1 MNNTNTSA
9 NSKSGGHKNTLQ
21 HYGGHFKKILIRI
34 VLALAPFIFPTFAHG
49 HQSSDAYLQLQVKS
63 DGLELRWDVALRDL
77 DNALPQLDAD
87 GNRELTWGEVRA
99 AWPALAAHAQERL
112 SIPGCPLRPAGEPA
126 LEQRSDGAYAVLRLG
141 AACTPPQG
149 LPLEYRLFEGLD
161 ASHRGI
167 ARITHP
173 DGRVEVRVL
182 DPGAGAAA
190 TPAGDASHA
199 AGGGFVR
206 EGVLHILTGYDHLLF
221 LLCLLLP
228 AVLQRT
234 PQGWRPVA
242 SARQALAPVAA
253 TVTLFTLAHSL
264 TLALA
269 ALGNVNLPP
278 AVVEPAIAAT
288 IAVAA
293 VDNLR
298 GLFGRWRGAVTF
310 LFGLVH
316 GFGFA
321 GVLHEVELPTLDFG
335 WALLRFN
342 VGLELGQLAIVAL
355 VVPLL
360 FLARRRGGY
369 ERWALHGGSAT
380 AIGIALLWFLERTTG
395 VGLLP
400 V

>member
-1 MNNTNTSA
+1 MTARLLAASQSA
-9 NSKSGGHKNTLQ
+9 LVG
-21 HYGGHFKKILIRI
+21 
-34 VLALAPFIFPTFAHG
+34 LALFLLTFFPAHA
-49 HQSSDAYLQLQVKS
+49 HQSSDAYLQLQATAGGV
-63 DGLELRWDVALRDL
+63 ELRWDIALRDL
-77 DNALPQLDAD
+77 DNAVPLDAD
-87 GNRELTWGEVRA
+87 ANRELTWGEVRA
-99 AWPALAAHAQERL
+99 AWPALVAHARERL
-112 SIPGCPLRPAGEPA
+112 HIPGCPLQPTGEPA
-126 LEQRSDGAYAVLRLG
+126 LEQRSDGAYAVLRFR
-141 AACTPPQG
+141 AACTPPAG
-149 LPLEYRLFEGLD
+149 LPLDYRLFAGLD
-161 ASHRGI
+161 ANHRGI

-173 DGRVEVRVL
+173 DGHVEARLL
-182 DPGAGAAA
+182 DPNASGTPTAATA
-190 TPAGDASHA
+190 TPAGDAA
-199 AGGGFVR
+199 AAAPGSFVR

-228 AVLQRT
+228 AVLRRT

-242 SARQALAPVAA
+242 SARQALSPVAA

-269 ALGNVNLPP
+269 ALGHVSLPA
-278 AVVEPAIAAT
+278 AVVEPAIALT
-288 IAVAA
+288 IGVAA
-293 VDNLR
+293 MDNLR

-321 GVLHEVELPTLDFG
+321 GVLHEVDLPALDFG

-342 VGLELGQLAIVAL
+342 AGLELGQLAIVAL

-369 ERWALHGGSAT
+369 ERWLLHGGSAT
-380 AIGIALLWFLERTTG
+380 AMGIALLWFVERTTG
-395 VGLLP
+395 IGLLP

>member
-1 MNNTNTSA
+1 MDKGTRSPSWAGRIRTA
-9 NSKSGGHKNTLQ
+9 LLGLVTLL
-21 HYGGHFKKILIRI
+21 GTVG
-34 VLALAPFIFPTFAHG
+34 AHA
-49 HQSSDAYLQLQVKS
+49 HQSSDAYLQLQATPA
-63 DGLELRWDVALRDL
+63 GLNLRWDIALRDL
-77 DNALPQLDAD
+77 DNAVPLDAD
-87 GNRELTWGEVRA
+87 GNRDLTWGEVRA
-99 AWPALAAHAQERL
+99 AWPALLAHARERL
-112 SIPGCPLRPAGEPA
+112 LIPGCPLQPASEPA
-126 LEQRSDGAYAVLRLG
+126 LEQRSDGAYAVLRFT
-141 AACTPPQG
+141 AACSPPAG
-149 LPLEYRLFEGLD
+149 LPMDYRLFAGLD
-161 ASHRGI
+161 ANHRGI

-173 DGRVEVRVL
+173 DGHVEARVL
-182 DPGAGAAA
+182 DPNAAARGAHA
-190 TPAGDASHA
+190 TPAGDAVPAQAPAS
-199 AGGGFVR
+199 FVR

-228 AVLQRT
+228 AVLERT
-234 PQGWRPVA
+234 PRGWRPVA

-269 ALGNVNLPP
+269 ALGRVSLPP
-278 AVVEPAIAAT
+278 TLVEPAIAAT

-298 GLFGRWRGAVTF
+298 GVFGRWRGVVTF

-321 GVLHEVELPTLDFG
+321 GVLREVDLPTLDFG

-342 VGLELGQLAIVAL
+342 LGLELGQLAIVAL

-369 ERWALHGGSAT
+369 ERWVLRGGSAS
-380 AIGIALLWFLERTTG
+380 AMGIALLWFMERTTG
-395 VGLLP
+395 IGLLP

>member
-1 MNNTNTSA
+1 M
-9 NSKSGGHKNTLQ
+9 KNAMRRLPLP
-21 HYGGHFKKILIRI
+21 GLAGAVL
-34 VLALAPFIFPTFAHG
+34 LALLTALSPASAFAHK
-49 HQSSDAYLQLQVKS
+49 SSDAYLQLQATAT
-63 DGLELRWDVALRDL
+63 GLNLRWDIALRDL
-77 DNALPQLDAD
+77 DNAVPLDAD
-87 GNRELTWGEVRA
+87 GNRDLTWGEVRA
-99 AWPALAAHAQERL
+99 AWPALVAHAQERL
-112 SIPGCPLRPAGEPA
+112 RIAGCPLQPEGGPA
-126 LEQRSDGAYAVLRLG
+126 LEQRSDGAYAALRFT
-141 AACTPPQG
+141 ARCSPPAG
-149 LPLEYRLFEGLD
+149 LPMEYRLFAGLD
-161 ASHRGI
+161 ANHRGI

-173 DGRVEVRVL
+173 DGRVEARVL
-182 DPGAGAAA
+182 DPNAAPGAAASSA
-190 TPAGDASHA
+190 TPAGDAAPPQADAS
-199 AGGGFVR
+199 FVR

-228 AVLQRT
+228 AVLERT

-242 SARQALAPVAA
+242 SPRQALAPVAA

-269 ALGNVNLPP
+269 ALGHASLPP
-278 AVVEPAIAAT
+278 SLVEPAIAAT

-298 GLFGRWRGAVTF
+298 GVFGRWRGVVTF

-342 VGLELGQLAIVAL
+342 FGLELGQLAIVAL

-360 FLARRRGGY
+360 FFSRRRGGY
-369 ERWALHGGSAT
+369 ERWVLRGGSAS
-380 AIGIALLWFLERTTG
+380 AMGIALLWFVERTTG
-395 VGLLP
+395 LGLLP

>member
-1 MNNTNTSA
+1 MNTQFNLFAGNHINNCSHF
-9 NSKSGGHKNTLQ
+9 SKYLKGFLVQILTL
-21 HYGGHFKKILIRI
+21 L
-34 VLALAPFIFPTFAHG
+34 IFPVFSTPAQA
-49 HQSSDAYLQLQVKS
+49 HQSSDAYLQFQAAPA
-63 DGLELRWDVALRDL
+63 GLELRWDVALRDL
-77 DNALPQLDAD
+77 DNALPPLDAD
-87 GNRELTWGEVRA
+87 ANRELTWGEVRA
-99 AWPALAAHAQERL
+99 AWPALVAYALGRL
-112 SIPGCPLRPAGEPA
+112 DVPGCPLQPAGGPA
-126 LEQRSDGAYAVLRLG
+126 LEQRSDGAYAVLRFN

-149 LPLEYRLFEGLD
+149 LPLAYRLFAELD

-167 ARITHP
+167 ARITHA

-182 DPGAGAAA
+182 DPGAAPAAQSA
-190 TPAGDASHA
+190 PAGDAPSVA
-199 AGGGFVR
+199 AGSFVR

-228 AVLQRT
+228 AVLRRT

-242 SARQALAPVAA
+242 SARQALAPVVA

-269 ALGNVNLPP
+269 ALGHASLPP
-278 AVVEPAIAAT
+278 SVVEPAIAAT

-342 VGLELGQLAIVAL
+342 LGLELGQLAIVAL

-360 FLARRRGGY
+360 LLARRRGGY
-369 ERWALHGGSAT
+369 ERWVLHGGSA
-380 AIGIALLWFLERTTG
+380 AAMGIALLWFLERTTG
-395 VGLLP
+395 VHLLP
-400 V
+400 A

>member
-1 MNNTNTSA
+1 M
-9 NSKSGGHKNTLQ
+9 
-21 HYGGHFKKILIRI
+21 
-34 VLALAPFIFPTFAHG
+34 
-49 HQSSDAYLQLQVKS
+49 QLQTRSTGV
-63 DGLELRWDVALRDL
+63 EVRWDVALRDL

-99 AWPALAAHAQERL
+99 AWPALVAHAQAHL
-112 SIPGCPLRPAGEPA
+112 KIPGCPLQPAGEPA
-126 LEQRSDGAYAVLRLG
+126 LEQRSDGAYAALRFT
-141 AACTPPQG
+141 AACAPPQG
-149 LPLEYRLFEGLD
+149 LPLEYRLFAGVD

-182 DPGAGAAA
+182 DPGADPAAA
-190 TPAGDASHA
+190 SAPAGDAAPSA
-199 AGGGFVR
+199 ATGSFVR

-269 ALGNVNLPP
+269 ALGHANLPP
-278 AVVEPAIAAT
+278 TVVEPAIAAT

-321 GVLHEVELPTLDFG
+321 GVLHEVDLPTLDFG

-342 VGLELGQLAIVAL
+342 IGLELGQLAIVAL

-369 ERWALHGGSAT
+369 ERWVLHGGSAT
-380 AIGIALLWFLERTTG
+380 AIGVALLWFVERTTG
-395 VGLLP
+395 MGLLP